1 MISFSPVRVDAA
13 SLVRYEALFTA
24 CFSKQEKFSPTSL
37 AWLYADNPDG
47 SVVGFDAYDGDVLAA
62 HYVCIPASIRLNGKV
77 EKTLLSLNTAT
88 HPAYQGKGMFTK
100 LAEMTYRAG
109 ADLGYGSVYG
119 VANANSTPGFIRKL
133 GFQLVQPLHAKIGCG
148 SLGVDKVVAARQ
160 AQFERV
166 WSAESL
172 AWRCANPTN
181 SIHGRQTSQ
190 HGLALHADAF
200 GKLVP
205 AYAELPLLSGFQA
218 DAPAFFSP
226 LRLFLGLVPH
236 GAGGLARY
244 AEIPQRMRPSPLNL
258 IFRSLTATPVKL
270 EAGHIAFSFLDFD
283 AY

>member
-1 MISFSPVRVDAA
+1 MISFSPAGVDAQ
-13 SLVRYEALFTA
+13 SLMRYEALFTT
-24 CFSKQEKFSPTSL
+24 CFSKQNKFSPAAL

-47 SVVGFDAYDGDVLAA
+47 TVIGFDAYDGDTLAA
-62 HYVCIPASIRLNGKV
+62 HYVCIPAMIRVNGRL

-119 VANANSTPGFIRKL
+119 VANANSTPGFVRKL
-133 GFQLVQPLHAKIGCG
+133 GFQLVQPLAAKVGFG
-148 SLGVDKVVAARQ
+148 SLGIDSEAAARH

-181 SIHGRQTSQ
+181 HVRARQRQ
-190 HGLALHADAF
+190 GGLALHANAF
-200 GKLVP
+200 GKLLP
-205 AYAELPLLSGFQA
+205 AYAELPQIAGFQE
-218 DAPAFFSP
+218 PVRTGLSP
-226 LRLFLGLVPH
+226 LRLFLGLTPH
-236 GAGGLARY
+236 DAGGYVRY
-244 AEIPQRMRPSPLNL
+244 AEIPQRLRPSPLNL
-258 IFRSLTATPVKL
+258 IFRSLTPTPVKL
-270 EAGHIAFSFLDFD
+270 EAGHISFSFLDFD

>member
-13 SLVRYEALFTA
+13 SLARYEALFTA
-24 CFSKQEKFSPTSL
+24 CFSKQEKFAPASL

-47 SVVGFDAYDGDVLAA
+47 QVVGFDAYDGDVLAA
-62 HYVCIPASIRLNGKV
+62 HYVCIPALIRLNGKV

-88 HPAYQGKGMFTK
+88 HPTYQGKGLFTK

-133 GFQLVQPLHAKIGCG
+133 GFQLVQPLYAKIGCG
-148 SLGVDKVVAARQ
+148 SLGVDKVAASRA
-160 AQFERV
+160 AQFDRV

-181 SIHGRQTSQ
+181 PIYGRTSQ
-190 HGLALHADAF
+190 HGMALHAAAF

-205 AYAELPLLSGFQA
+205 AYAELPLLPGFQVRA
-218 DAPAFFSP
+218 AAGLSP

-236 GAGGLARY
+236 DAGGLARY

-258 IFRSLTATPVKL
+258 IFRSLTAAPVKL